1 MAIKTIIE
9 FQAKPGQRDELMRL
23 LREHIATTGRPPGFL
38 GETWCEVLGDPN
50 GLIGI
55 AEWKSPEARE
65 AYLAE
70 AQQSGVLAPIVG
82 LLGAPFRATNV
93 RPLSSSSV

>member
-9 FQAKPGQRDELMRL
+9 FQAKPGQRDELVRL
-23 LREHIATTGRPPGFL
+23 LREHIATTEPPPGFL
-38 GETWCEVLGDPN
+38 GEAWCEVLGDPN

-55 AEWKSPEARE
+55 AEWESPEARD
-65 AYLAE
+65 AYLAQ
-70 AQQSGVLAPIVG
+70 AQQSGALAPIMG

-93 RPLSSSSV
+93 RPLP